1 VARDLRSRLRR
12 IQEAR
17 KEGKAAPAE
26 GPRAGSGAA
35 AGDAAGA
42 GFVLPAFGSEWSP
55 GGPFTLT
62 RLVSPEPPPALPGGL
77 PAALSILIPDLIPYG
92 RDWGPPDISG
102 LLFFDL
108 ETTGLSGGAG
118 ILAFLAAF
126 GRFVRDGRGAGSGL
140 CLQISQYLLL
150 DYPGEGEFLAAAL
163 AELERPA
170 PSGGPPLLLTYN
182 GKSFD
187 SQILKIRCR
196 MNGLRPPEYYHADLL
211 HPCRR
216 LWKRVLPGCSQ
227 GEIETAVL
235 GLDRAGD
242 IPGALAPEIWFSF
255 LKTGE
260 AGDLLKIC
268 DHNLRDISG
277 LAAIFA
283 ALTRV
288 VLDPAAAPE
297 TYRVDLE
304 NLALRWFYA
313 AEGRGP
319 FREYAAG
326 EAAGPEQRRAE
337 ELLTLAADRAC
348 PRAAALRAKT
358 LFRRGQAAEGRARLR
373 LLAEGDFPEEV
384 RAAALRSLAI
394 DAEWRLKDPALALAY
409 TDQFFSVRKNVQ
421 PGITGDILKRRERL
435 SQKIQG
441 GSPLPRGS
449 GGNHE
454 HQTHDD

>member
-1 VARDLRSRLRR
+1 VREAEVARDLRSRLRR

-17 KEGKAAPAE
+17 KEGRAAPAE
-26 GPRAGSGAA
+26 GPRAGPGAV
-35 AGDAAGA
+35 A
-42 GFVLPAFGSEWSP
+42 GFELPALGPEWSP
-55 GGPFTLT
+55 AGPFALK
-62 RLVSPEPPPALPGGL
+62 RQVSPEPSPALPGGL
-77 PAALSILIPDLIPYG
+77 PAALPILIPDLIPYS
-92 RDWGPPDISG
+92 RDWGPPDFSG

-118 ILAFLAAF
+118 TLAFLAAF

-140 CLQISQYLLL
+140 SLRISQYLLL

-163 AELERPA
+163 AELEKPV
-170 PSGGPPLLLTYN
+170 PSGRPPLLVTYN

-187 SQILKIRCR
+187 SQILKIRCL

-235 GLDRAGD
+235 GIDRAGD

-260 AGDLLKIC
+260 TGDLLKIC

-277 LAAIFA
+277 LAAVFA
-283 ALTRV
+283 ALARV
-288 VLDPAAAPE
+288 ALDPAAAPE

-304 NLALRWFYA
+304 TLALRWFYA
-313 AEGRGP
+313 AGGRGP

-337 ELLTLAADRAC
+337 ELLSLAADRAC
-348 PRAAALRAKT
+348 PRAATLRAKT
-358 LFRRGQAAEGRARLR
+358 FFRRGQAAEGRARLR
-373 LLAEGDFPEEV
+373 LLAEGDFPEAV

-409 TDQFFSVRKNVQ
+409 TERLFSQKKNIQ
-421 PGITGDILKRRERL
+421 TGITGDILKRRERL
-435 SQKIQG
+435 SQKIQS
-441 GSPLPRGS
+441 GSPHPHGY
-449 GGNHE
+449 GGVHE